1 VRAHATKSPHLNLP
15 PRRGKR
21 LGRRRPADQLER
33 IRGFERFGR
42 SAALEWFERMSNQG
56 PLDGVRVLD
65 LTRVLAGPYCTMFLG
80 DLGAEVVKVEQPGVG
95 DDTRG
100 WGPPFAGGESAYFLC
115 VNRNKK
121 SITLDLKSA
130 EGIELLKKLAT
141 CADVL
146 IENFR
151 PGTMERLGLGEKD
164 LRAVNPRLI
173 YASLS
178 GFGADGPMS
187 DVPGYD
193 LIIQAWGGLMSI
205 TGMPDG
211 EPTKVGVAIID
222 LVAGLML
229 GKSIAAA
236 LFAREKL
243 GIGQKIDTSLLEAEV
258 ACLINAG
265 SNYLV
270 AGTIPG
276 RWGNA
281 HPTIVPYQSFKTAD
295 GFLVIGVAS
304 EGIWQRFCP
313 AIGKAELADDS
324 RFVKN
329 ANRVENRVAL
339 IAMLSEMFLSRDT
352 DTWLGLLN
360 EAEVPCAPIQ
370 TIDKVLTAP
379 QVRHRDMVVE
389 VDHLTAGPVRMA
401 GIPVKFS
408 ATPASVRLPPPLLG
422 QHTEEILETWLG
434 MKNKDIN
441 ELKEKKVL

>member
-1 VRAHATKSPHLNLP
+1 
-15 PRRGKR
+15 
-21 LGRRRPADQLER
+21 
-33 IRGFERFGR
+33 
-42 SAALEWFERMSNQG
+42 MSKGDAG
-56 PLDGVRVLD
+56 PLDGIRVLD

-121 SITLDLKSA
+121 SITVDLKTD
-130 EGIELLKKLAT
+130 EGVDLIRRLAAS
-141 CADVL
+141 ADVL

-151 PGTMERLGLGEKD
+151 PGTMEYLGLGDEN
-164 LRAVNPRLI
+164 LRAVNSKLI

-187 DVPGYD
+187 AVPGYD
-193 LIIQAWGGLMSI
+193 LIVQAWGGLMSI
-205 TGMPDG
+205 TGAPDG

-229 GKSIAAA
+229 GKSITAA

-243 GIGQKIDTSLLEAEV
+243 GVGQRIDTSLLEAEV
-258 ACLINAG
+258 ASLINAG

-270 AGTIPG
+270 GGQVPG

-281 HPTIVPYQSFKTAD
+281 HPTIVPYQSFQTAD
-295 GFLVIGVAS
+295 SYLVIGVAS
-304 EGIWQRFCP
+304 EGIWRRFCQ
-313 AIGKAELADDS
+313 AIGKTEIADDT
-324 RFVKN
+324 RFAKN
-329 ANRVENRVAL
+329 ANRVENRAVL
-339 IAMLSEMFLSRDT
+339 IAMLTEMFRSRDNE
-352 DTWLGLLN
+352 TWLKILN
-360 EAEVPCAPIQ
+360 AAEVPCAPIQ
-370 TIDKVLTAP
+370 TIDQVFAAP
-379 QVRHRDMVVE
+379 QVGHRDMLVE
-389 VDHLTAGPVRMA
+389 VEHPTAGSVRMA

-422 QHTEEILETWLG
+422 QHTNEVLSSWLG
-434 MKNKDIN
+434 IN
-441 ELKEKKVL
+441 NDEIAVLKGKKVI